1 MLRPEEFVGVLVVS
15 VLEEG
20 EGPSVDRGV
29 RGSKGCSCVL
39 FCRNAGWPK
48 LRRSNGIAV
57 VFWGVRLHVVLGE
70 LLETRCSLEGRNQV
84 GGLLSSRRGA

>member
-39 FCRNAGWPK
+39 FCRNAGC
-48 LRRSNGIAV
+48 RS
-57 VFWGVRLHVVLGE
+57 F
-70 LLETRCSLEGRNQV
+70 V
-84 GGLLSSRRGA
+84 GLTG